1 MEIFCTLQFAIN
13 STSVIYQKKSYQHCK
28 TIICKSF
35 NNYCSLCVFYA
46 HPLPPPPSHHHHSF
60 IHSFIYIS
68 SIFECASKEARKRK
82 RKKIYE
88 SKHGG
93 LWSLG
98 NFNLKHASQ
107 IMNEYNKLCMHASAS

>member
-1 MEIFCTLQFAIN
+1 MCIK
-13 STSVIYQKKSYQHCK
+13 SSKKEK
-28 TIICKSF
+28 
-35 NNYCSLCVFYA
+35 
-46 HPLPPPPSHHHHSF
+46 
-60 IHSFIYIS
+60 
-68 SIFECASKEARKRK
+68 KE
-82 RKKIYE
+82 KKYE